1 MVPEMPPDRF
11 GEGGDGEVEVE
22 DEVADR
28 GGGVRGDV
36 LGVGVGEGPRGV
48 EVVRDGFLSFSDG

>member
-1 MVPEMPPDRF
+1 MPPDRF
-11 GEGGDGEVEVE
+11 GEGRDGEVEVE